1 MALEDQGHKATI
13 LLITEQCLD
22 QTELLIQVATREDRA
37 EQVKAADLRLLLK
50 EKATHLLQDLLLL
63 LQVVAAEV
71 VVAAVAAVEEVV
83 QHVVEAEAKF
93 HL

>member
-1 MALEDQGHKATI
+1 
-13 LLITEQCLD
+13 
-22 QTELLIQVATREDRA
+22 
-37 EQVKAADLRLLLK
+37 VKAADLRLLLK

-63 LQVVAAEV
+63 LQVVAVEV
-71 VVAAVAAVEEVV
+71 VVAAVAAAEEVV